1 MEPPLCSLFLV
12 GALAVNR
19 TRAGSHSLRYFS
31 TGWSGS
37 ELGGGP
43 GFVAVGFVDA
53 REFVRFD
60 GARGKA
66 EPRAA
71 WMQQVD
77 GEDPEYWERN
87 TRVFKSV
94 AQGFGAGLETLRG
107 YYNQSRGG
115 VHTLQF
121 LYGCE
126 VSPDGR
132 FLRGFSQSAYD
143 GRDYLALD
151 TQTWTWAAT
160 QPQAEITKRK
170 WEAGSVAER
179 RKAYLEEECVLWLQ
193 KYLQMGRGALTRAD
207 PPSARVTRHT
217 GPLGEVTLRCR
228 AQDFYPSPISL
239 TWLKEGEEQLQDM
252 EFIETR
258 PGGEGTFQTWVT
270 TGVPPGQ
277 EGSYTCRVQHQG
289 LAEPLTLK
297 WEPPP
302 SSTWT
307 ILGVILGV
315 LLLLTAVIV
324 GLVTWKKSSG
334 EGPGHEQE
342 EEEEKL
348 PPGICLGGSSPPPIP
363 WFWSLSLTVQ
373 FPSFV
378 PRQ

>member
-1 MEPPLCSLFLV
+1 MEPQRS
-12 GALAVNR
+12 ALLLLLLLGVP
-19 TRAGSHSLRYFS
+19 TPSRAGSHSLRYFY

-37 ELGGGP
+37 ELGGP
-43 GFVAVGFVDA
+43 GFVTVGYVD
-53 REFVRFD
+53 EQEITRFD
-60 GARGKA
+60 SARGRE

-71 WMQQVD
+71 WMGQVD
-77 GEDPEYWERN
+77 REDPEYWERE
-87 TRVFKSV
+87 TRASKNA
-94 AQGFGAGLETLRG
+94 AQVFGAGLENLRG

-115 VHTLQF
+115 AHTFQNM
-121 LYGCE
+121 YGCE
-126 VSPDGR
+126 VSDGR
-132 FLRGFSQSAYD
+132 LLRGYHQSAYD
-143 GRDYLALD
+143 GQDYISLD
-151 TQTWTWAAT
+151 TDTWTWAAVP
-160 QPQAEITKRK
+160 PQAENTKRK
-170 WEAGSVAER
+170 WEAASEAER
-179 RKAYLEEECVLWLQ
+179 VKAYLEDTCAPWLQ
-193 KYLQMGRGALTRAD
+193 KYLQMSRGALTRAD

-217 GPLGEVTLRCR
+217 GPHGEVTLRCR

-239 TWLKEGEEQLQDM
+239 TWLKEGQEQLQDM

-258 PGGEGTFQTWVT
+258 PGGDGTFQTWVA

-334 EGPGHEQE
+334 AKRKNYAPAAGDDSNQ
-342 EEEEKL
+342 
-348 PPGICLGGSSPPPIP
+348 GSDC
-363 WFWSLSLTVQ
+363 SLSPKV
-373 FPSFV
+373 
-378 PRQ
+378 